1 MINIKSEKEI
11 ELMRQS
17 ADIMKKVLKAI
28 EKEIKEGITTSYLDY
43 IAEKVMKE
51 NGAKP
56 SFRGEECPYRGGKT
70 YSHAT
75 CISVNDEIIHGIPS
89 SRTLKNGDV
98 VSVDVGVYKNGFHAD
113 AGRTFIVGEGSD
125 IAKKLVSVT
134 EAAFFEGVSK
144 AVPGNRIGDISNA
157 IQTYVEKAGF
167 NLLREFQGHGIG
179 REMHEDPGVPNIG
192 KKGRGERLEK
202 GMALAI
208 EPMVTE
214 GSPDIYVAKDKW
226 TIKTKDGK
234 LTAYY
239 ENTIV
244 ITDGEPE
251 ILTL

>member
-1 MINIKSEKEI
+1 MIHIKSEKEI

-17 ADIMKKVLKAI
+17 AEIMKKVLKAI
-28 EKEIKEGITTSYLDY
+28 KEEIKEGVTTSYLDFV
-43 IAEKVMKE
+43 AEKVMKE
-51 NGAKP
+51 NGATP
-56 SFRGEECPYRGGKT
+56 SFRGVECPYRGGKT
-70 YSHAT
+70 YTHAI
-75 CISVNDEIIHGIPS
+75 CVSVNDEIIHGIPS
-89 SRTLKNGDV
+89 GRVLKKGDV

-113 AGRTFIVGEGSD
+113 AGRTFIVGEGSK
-125 IAKKLVSVT
+125 IAKKLVQVT
-134 EAAFFEGVSK
+134 EAAFFEGIAQ

-192 KKGRGERLEK
+192 KKGRGERLQK

-226 TIKTKDGK
+226 TIKTTDGK

>member
-1 MINIKSEKEI
+1 MINIKTEKEI

-17 ADIMKKVLKAI
+17 AEVMKKVLKAI
-28 EKEIKEGITTSYLDY
+28 KDEVKAGVTTSYLDY
-43 IAEKVMKE
+43 VAEKVMKE
-51 NGAKP
+51 NGATP
-56 SFRGEECPYRGGKT
+56 SFRGVECPYRGGKT
-70 YSHAT
+70 YTHAI
-75 CISVNDEIIHGIPS
+75 CVSVNDEIIHGIPS
-89 SRTLKNGDV
+89 SRVLKDGDV
-98 VSVDVGVYKNGFHAD
+98 VCVDVGVYKNGFHSD
-113 AGRTFIVGEGSD
+113 AGRTFIVGEGSK
-125 IAKKLVSVT
+125 IAKKLVQVT
-134 EAAFFEGVSK
+134 EAAFFEGIAQ

-192 KKGRGERLEK
+192 KKGRGERLQK

-239 ENTIV
+239 ENTVV
-244 ITDGEPE
+244 ITDGEAE